1 MSCPQAVFSDS
12 SLYADNI
19 CIVFQQKIA
28 TEIEKKPLKD
38 FSSFFRWFVDNKLS
52 INFSQN
58 KRKSVLF
65 GTKHK
70 LPNVRTLK
78 IVHND
83 TEIKQYA
90 KIKRLGC
97 ILHQIF
103 PGEPMALNVIDKV
116 NLRLEFLHRENRF
129 LIPLLRKL
137 CNALIQRLFD
147 YTLTA

>member
-1 MSCPQAVFSDS
+1 M
-12 SLYADNI
+12 
-19 CIVFQQKIA
+19 
-28 TEIEKKPLKD
+28 
-38 FSSFFRWFVDNKLS
+38 
-52 INFSQN
+52 
-58 KRKSVLF
+58 
-65 GTKHK
+65 
-70 LPNVRTLK
+70 
-78 IVHND
+78 HND

-90 KIKRLGC
+90 KIKHLGC
-97 ILHQIF
+97 ILHQIL